1 MKDYYL
7 VIEDNLLKLF
17 YEFQSGQYN
26 VNRDILFN
34 LLNFYKKH
42 LTNVVQLKRIGIKD
56 TALLKQ
62 LAQQGYINETLS
74 ELAQKTKLKII
85 LSKEKSYYP
94 YVNINGDVFESNF
107 TATYKRGNSKSKAVE
122 HILALVKEGDKV
134 EIYDKYLFCDNGDH
148 YNINYNHNSVKII
161 LQFVNSHNIIF
172 EIYCIDQKD
181 NRYNNQ
187 RINRENQRILQ
198 RLANFNN
205 QLNINFHHN
214 NLNEHDRYIR
224 IYKNNKIIY
233 EIILSSG
240 IYYLEDNNKDLTY
253 VVRIF

>member
-1 MKDYYL
+1 MIA
-7 VIEDNLLKLF
+7 VDNSLF
-17 YEFQSGQYN
+17 QKVVNIFIKKEIRYDNENLNLIKYIQPPIAIGKFQINDPRALIQSGGIFRSVN
-26 VNRDILFN
+26 VE
-34 LLNFYKKH
+34 
-42 LTNVVQLKRIGIKD
+42 
-56 TALLKQ
+56 
-62 LAQQGYINETLS
+62 NEI

-85 LSKEKSYYP
+85 LSKEKKDYP

>member
-85 LSKEKSYYP
+85 LSKEKSDYP

-107 TATYKRGNSKSKAVE
+107 TATYKRGNSKSKAIE

-134 EIYDKYLFCDNGDH
+134 EVYDKYLLSDNGDSQNMDNNH
-148 YNINYNHNSVKII
+148 ASIRFIEKLINSLNFNVELKISCK
-161 LQFVNSHNIIF
+161 NNCSNTG
-172 EIYCIDQKD
+172 
-181 NRYNNQ
+181 NRKFYL
-187 RINRENQRILQ
+187 ENQ
-198 RLANFNN
+198 FNN
-205 QLNINFHHN
+205 RFIFNHHN
-214 NLNEHDRYIR
+214 LNDHDRYIR
-224 IYKNNKIIY
+224 VYKNNKIIY

-240 IYYLEDNNKDLTY
+240 IYYLENDNKDLTY
-253 VVRIF
+253 VVRSF